1 MPVAFRGVV
10 LSAPGVATYIDDSRA
25 SAAAVETVNSV
36 GIVGVAERGQPG
48 VPLRFTD
55 ASSVRAIY
63 GEGGTSKPLVDGLV
77 RALTAGASA
86 VYGVRVGRAK
96 PFNLSITNAGGSASA
111 VITGTINNGS
121 NAAGTTLTVTSVI
134 SGTLGTGQVLSGTGV
149 TVGTTIVAQLTGT
162 VGGIGTY
169 TVSTTQLVAATV
181 LTASSTELISVVTKE
196 YGKFA
201 KSWSLALSSST
212 NTYTLAA
219 NANTFT
225 GSCSGSVLTV
235 SAVLSGQIFI
245 GQIISGSDGTN
256 SITSGTTITGF
267 ISGTPG
273 GAGTYS
279 TSTSNTLASATIT
292 GSQKNQGVKV
302 ALTTHTGDVYVVDNI
317 RKNALNLV
325 ANSASLTGSVI
336 IGSSTSDVVTAFTGS
351 ISGSTLTVSAMSS
364 GLLFVGQ
371 TLSGSGTVVIPGS
384 ATTYNTGTVALAS
397 GTVTGTGTTFISQM
411 GTPGSGTITIG
422 NTASNSYSPI
432 TGTITAVGGTTSLT
446 VSGTSVNTATALAGA
461 TWTGGSTSATLTVT
475 GHVVATNGAILPGM
489 ILSQAG
495 LPAGTVITT
504 QLSGGTAGGNGTYTI
519 TASSN
524 ITAQGTNQ
532 TNVNVTGCA
541 YSISYTSAATNTTVN
556 IASGT
561 TVTDFVTGVG
571 QTGTYTVSISQTIP
585 STTITG
591 SAQDFGDGVT
601 LQLGTATAV
610 TYLFSDYPRMANLIT
625 AINNDGQFRA
635 AAASGASDQMLCS
648 LLDKIPATNKGRI
661 PSYTSSVPYVVTAN
675 VAALADALNG
685 SVLGPFLT
693 ANLESTAHSLASGTA
708 SPIPTQNITG
718 ILPFRYVLSSG
729 AVFTGSISDG
739 NNGAGNILSVSSLS
753 SGKIVLGMKVGG
765 STTLSGTTV
774 VAYGSGTGG
783 TGTYIVS
790 ASAGQNVASASL
802 VGGPTY
808 GSVSDYDPAVT
819 ASDWTNAFV
828 ALQNVNT
835 YFVVPMTDNAAYH
848 ATALAHAISMS
859 LPSGK
864 KERMA
869 IVGGALGETYLDAKT
884 RAAAM
889 NDKRAVLVWP
899 GIQDYDSNGVLSPLP
914 PYYLAAQLAGT
925 LIGQSDPAQALTNRS
940 INLYGLEVNSS
951 PAIVDELVNSGVFTI
966 KSDLTRGFI
975 VVQSLTTWTGDL
987 RFARREISTVRAADR
1002 VMQNVRDAV
1011 QEFVGAKNS
1020 IMLMDNIRRTVTN
1033 ALDFSGSSGL
1043 IFADPANPDVYPA
1056 YKDVNVRSFG
1066 DAYYIDF
1073 NISPAKPANYI
1084 LITAY
1089 VS

>member
-36 GIVGVAERGQPG
+36 GIVGVAERGQPN

-63 GEGGTSKPLVDGLV
+63 GDGGTSKPLVDGLV
-77 RALTAGASA
+77 RALTAGAAA

-96 PFNLSITNAGGSASA
+96 PFSVSITNAGGSASA
-111 VITGTINNGS
+111 VVVGTINNGS
-121 NAAGTTLTVTSVI
+121 TAAGTTLTVTNVI
-134 SGTLGTGQVLSGTGV
+134 SGILGTGQVVSGTGV

-162 VGGIGTY
+162 VGGVGTY
-169 TVSTTQLVAATV
+169 VVSTSQLVSATV
-181 LTASSTELISVVTKE
+181 ITASSTELISVLTKE

-201 KSWSLALSSST
+201 KSWSLALSPST

-219 NANTFT
+219 NTNAFT
-225 GSCSGSVLTV
+225 GSCSGAVLTV
-235 SAVLSGQIFI
+235 SAVLSGHVFV
-245 GQIISGSDGTN
+245 GQIISGTDNTN
-256 SITSGTTITGF
+256 TITSGTTITGF
-267 ISGTPG
+267 LSGTPG

-279 TSTSNTLASATIT
+279 TSTSNTISSTTIT
-292 GSQKNQGVKV
+292 GSQKNQGVKA
-302 ALTTHTGDVYVVDNI
+302 ALTTHTGETYVVDNI

-336 IGSSTSDVVTAFTGS
+336 IGSSTSDVVTAFTGA

-371 TLSGSGTVVIPGS
+371 TLSGSGTVVTPGS

-422 NTASNSYSPI
+422 NSVSNSYTPI
-432 TGTITAVGGTTSLT
+432 TGTITAVGSATSLT
-446 VSGTSVNTATALAGA
+446 VTGTSVNTATTLGGA

-475 GHVVATNGAILPGM
+475 GHTIGTNGAILPGM

-495 LPAGTVITT
+495 LPTGTVITT
-504 QLSGGTAGGNGTYTI
+504 QLTGTAGGNGTYTI
-519 TASSN
+519 TASST
-524 ITAQGTNQ
+524 ITAQAANQ

-541 YSISYTSAATNTTVN
+541 YSLSYTSAATSTTVN

-561 TVTDFVTGVG
+561 TITDFVTGVG

-601 LQLGTATAV
+601 LQLGTASAV

-635 AAASGASDQMLCS
+635 AAASGASDQMLCT

-661 PSYTSSVPYVVTAN
+661 PAYTSSVPYVVTAN

-685 SVLGPFLT
+685 SVLGSFLT
-693 ANLESTAHSLASGTA
+693 ATLQSTTHSLASGAA
-708 SPIPTQNITG
+708 SPVPTQSITG
-718 ILPFRYVLSSG
+718 TLPFRYLLSSG
-729 AVFTGSISDG
+729 AIFTGSIGDG
-739 NNGAGNILSVSSLS
+739 NNGAGNILNVTSVT
-753 SGKIVLGMKVGG
+753 SGKIVLGMKIGG
-765 STTLSGTTV
+765 GTTLSGTTV

-783 TGTYIVS
+783 AGTYIVS
-790 ASAGQNVASASL
+790 ASAGQNVASSTL
-802 VGGPTY
+802 VAGPTY
-808 GSVSDYDPAVT
+808 GTVSDYDPTVT
-819 ASDWTNAFV
+819 ATDWTNAFV

-848 ATALAHAISMS
+848 ATALAHAVSMS

-869 IVGGALGETYLDAKT
+869 IVGGALGESYLDAKT
-884 RAAAM
+884 RAGAL

-925 LIGQSDPAQALTNRS
+925 LIGQNDPAQALTNRS
-940 INLYGLEVNSS
+940 INLYGLEVTSS
-951 PAIVDELVNSGVFTI
+951 PSIIDELVNSGVFTV
-966 KSDLTRGFI
+966 KSDLTRGFL

-987 RFARREISTVRAADR
+987 RFARREISTVRAADK

-1020 IMLMDNIRRTVTN
+1020 IMLMDNIRRTVIN